1 MPPPLPPSHLPS
13 PGPCTCA
20 NGSIMLKNVVPKN
33 QAVEL
38 IKRREKEFQQHKSQF
53 YPNLPLYI
61 KHLISLWITS
71 YLPNR
76 TESVLS
82 TRLYAPSNSPL
93 QYPIQGFKVR
103 PMTPTFIPGL
113 ALHAEQ
119 RSNYTVSLKVSKGVL
134 RTTIPAARAKVQG
147 NGESR
152 LMMESSSLET
162 LNELLANVSYTS
174 TVYHIH
180 TGDLASFQ
188 FEDHEA
194 VFPVTIK
201 QPQPP
206 VLYDMGTDVNSQV
219 TITTKTFLRYPQL
232 KVLLRSIRQ
241 FYKDIEVIIA
251 DDSFV
256 TEKMTGD
263 HIQHYIMPPGKGWFA
278 GRNLAVSQVTTKYF
292 LWVDDDFLF
301 TKWTKIEEMV
311 KWFQDQ
317 FLRWFPIANNYF
329 VFTMQVHDE
338 LVLGGKVGKGQF
350 YSSLIYEEGDEM
362 EGGCM
367 YRKTRRRF
375 HSLPGYPQ
383 CSLVSGVV
391 NFFLARTDAVQRVR
405 FDPNLKRVAH
415 SEFFMDGLGSLMVTT
430 CGHVAIGH
438 QKGTKEKGYMRYAN
452 PQVHRITSTQ
462 LTGRFNT
469 GLKCA
474 KTKTPGVLF
483 NHQGASKE
491 STSLKDGMHLSS
503 RFSATQRPLAS
514 GFRGAV
520 QTQSKGVATTQSQYP
535 IQGFKVRPM
544 TPTFIPGMLHRTVC
558 PFITLHCD
566 TTEGC
571 LALHAEQR
579 SNYTVSLEVSEGV
592 LRTTIP
598 AKGVQVIVTGNGES
612 RLMVESSSLEALN
625 ELLAD
630 VSYTSTIY
638 HIHTGDLATFQFED
652 HEAVFPITSN
662 SLNLQSCT
670 TWEEV
675 GVHSAWG

>member
-1 MPPPLPPSHLPS
+1 MAVFIRAPLLAALVFVTCVFIYYYTFSVEFSSHIVSNRDCPSKTKRLPPPLPPSHLPS

-20 NGSIMLKNVVPKN
+20 NGSMLLKNLVPKN

-38 IKRREKEFQQHKSQF
+38 IKRREKEFQQHKA
-53 YPNLPLYI
+53 
-61 KHLISLWITS
+61 
-71 YLPNR
+71 R

-113 ALHAEQ
+113 AVHAEQ
-119 RSNYTVSLKVSKGVL
+119 RKNYTVSLKVSKGVL
-134 RTTIPAARAKVQG
+134 STTIPAARAKVQG

-152 LMMESSSLET
+152 LMVESSSLET

-194 VFPVTIK
+194 VFPITIK

-206 VLYDMGTDVNSQV
+206 VLYDMGTDINSQV

-232 KVLLRSIRQ
+232 KVLLKSIRQ

-256 TEKMTGD
+256 TENITGD

-278 GRNLAVSQVTTKYF
+278 GRNLAVSQVTTKYI

-311 KWFQDQ
+311 KVMEAV
-317 FLRWFPIANNYF
+317 P
-329 VFTMQVHDE
+329 E
-338 LVLGGKVGKGQF
+338 LDVLGGKVGKDQF

-367 YRKTRRRF
+367 YRKSRGKF
-375 HSLPGYPQ
+375 HSLPGYPE

-405 FDPNLKRVAH
+405 FDPKLKRVAH
-415 SEFFMDGLGSLMVTT
+415 SEFFMDGLGSLMVAT

-438 QKGTKEKGYMRYAN
+438 QKRRKQKGYMRFRQPAKSDT
-452 PQVHRITSTQ
+452 ISKLQ
-462 LTGRFNT
+462 LHFFKNH
-469 GLKCA
+469 LKCIRY
-474 KTKTPGVLF
+474 G
-483 NHQGASKE
+483 
-491 STSLKDGMHLSS
+491 
-503 RFSATQRPLAS
+503 
-514 GFRGAV
+514 
-520 QTQSKGVATTQSQYP
+520 
-535 IQGFKVRPM
+535 
-544 TPTFIPGMLHRTVC
+544 
-558 PFITLHCD
+558 
-566 TTEGC
+566 
-571 LALHAEQR
+571 
-579 SNYTVSLEVSEGV
+579 
-592 LRTTIP
+592 
-598 AKGVQVIVTGNGES
+598 
-612 RLMVESSSLEALN
+612 
-625 ELLAD
+625 
-630 VSYTSTIY
+630 
-638 HIHTGDLATFQFED
+638 
-652 HEAVFPITSN
+652 
-662 SLNLQSCT
+662 
-670 TWEEV
+670 
-675 GVHSAWG
+675 